1 MYAASHSVRRRVVLY
16 TTSLDLRD
24 PVLFHSP
31 SFILKTATTPYY
43 YCGVNATGFSSRPFC
58 ATKRQQHEQTKSG
71 IIPQQNAVRVDVKT
85 LYDPRIHLPD
95 KPDFNDPSL
104 GYEVSTPLSDE
115 LIKLI
120 ALAGPI
126 TFAEY
131 MKQALTH
138 PDYGY
143 YTASNKIAIDDD
155 DDYDNEDT
163 SKNMCIIGKRG
174 DFTTA
179 PEISQIFGESILIW
193 FLHQISS
200 SMELK
205 NKVAFTWIEVGPG
218 KGTLMADILEASLK
232 SFPSFLM
239 ALCSGGG
246 IHLVE
251 ASIPLRQLQKDAI
264 RRAFDKASASSSFK
278 LVLLDG
284 STDDSTAAAIE
295 EENTNNS
302 APRTLFVQWHDI
314 LGTVPNTPNNG
325 PQLVVAQEFI
335 DALPVHSFQKTTGGV
350 WRERLVDVDAIDVD
364 ELLERNSNT
373 SSSTDS
379 KTSIATEKE
388 ETVRANSPQQH
399 HKKPRLRFLLAPKVT
414 TALQLLMKTD
424 EFGHIQG
431 SARRI
436 ADDAVDGDILEV
448 CPEGLSFVQDVASRI
463 RHCGGA
469 ALLIDYGSGS
479 GTGDSVRAFKR
490 HEQVHVLSLP
500 GQVDITADVDFL
512 ALSNTIHQIG
522 STNIKNDEQIVRAHG
537 PVNQGHFLAAMG
549 IVERVQQ
556 LIDDDRTSDEQ
567 ATDLYHALERLLLP
581 DQMGERYKV
590 LAITNHADAPA
601 GFQ

>member
-1 MYAASHSVRRRVVLY
+1 
-16 TTSLDLRD
+16 
-24 PVLFHSP
+24 
-31 SFILKTATTPYY
+31 
-43 YCGVNATGFSSRPFC
+43 
-58 ATKRQQHEQTKSG
+58 
-71 IIPQQNAVRVDVKT
+71 
-85 LYDPRIHLPD
+85 
-95 KPDFNDPSL
+95 
-104 GYEVSTPLSDE
+104 
-115 LIKLI
+115 
-120 ALAGPI
+120 
-126 TFAEY
+126 

-143 YTASNKIAIDDD
+143 YTASNKIAIDDYD
-155 DDYDNEDT
+155 DDEDT
-163 SKNMCIIGKRG
+163 GNNNMCIIGKRG

-205 NKVAFTWIEVGPG
+205 KKNAFTWIEVGPG

-284 STDDSTAAAIE
+284 SADDSIAAAATQ
-295 EENTNNS
+295 EENTNS
-302 APRTLFVQWHDI
+302 APHTLYVHWHDI

-335 DALPVHSFQKTTGGV
+335 DALPVHSFQKTTGGA
-350 WRERLVDVDAIDVD
+350 WRERLVDVDAIDVE
-364 ELLERNSNT
+364 ELLEKNSTT
-373 SSSTDS
+373 SSSTES

-388 ETVRANSPQQH
+388 ETVRANSPQQQ

-414 TALQLLMKTD
+414 PALQLLMNTD
-424 EFGHIQG
+424 EFGHIRG
-431 SARRI
+431 SARRM

-500 GQVDITADVDFL
+500 GQVDITAGKFHTDFVML
-512 ALSNTIHQIG
+512 FT
-522 STNIKNDEQIVRAHG
+522 
-537 PVNQGHFLAAMG
+537 
-549 IVERVQQ
+549 
-556 LIDDDRTSDEQ
+556 
-567 ATDLYHALERLLLP
+567 
-581 DQMGERYKV
+581 
-590 LAITNHADAPA
+590 
-601 GFQ
+601 